1 MLYSATLLF
10 WDLLAFMRGGL
21 ACDDGCTYVDGHGRP
36 PSGTSW
42 RFIADA
48 WQWKAIQVMSIVA
61 AVGLG
66 ISLIII
72 ARRSTRHLTAWAL
85 LALTAL
91 TALPWMMYSLEGM

>member
-10 WDLLAFMRGGL
+10 WDLLAFMRGAF
-21 ACDDGCTYVDGHGRP
+21 ACDDGCTYVDAQGRP

-48 WQWKAIQVMSIVA
+48 WQWKAMQALSIVA

-72 ARRSTRHLTAWAL
+72 ARRRTRHLTPWAL
-85 LALTAL
+85 LVATVLT
-91 TALPWMMYSLEGM
+91 TIPWMIYLLEVI